1 MNEKLQQAIA
11 TSKAELEAQ
20 GYTVKTGD
28 YELMATKGIYEVCE
42 GYHENGQQQY
52 IRNYKNDKRHG
63 KQEGYHENGQ
73 KAYIH
78 NYQDGKY
85 HGQQEGW
92 YDNGQQQ
99 YICNH
104 KDGKTDGKQFA
115 WKEDGTKKP
124 TLVYKDGKF
133 ITEIISKQITYAEY
147 KAIQR
152 SKFWNGVFWI
162 GSIVLFVG
170 LFLADICFEINLFN

>member
-1 MNEKLQQAIA
+1 MNNKKQQAIA

-28 YELMATKGIYEVCE
+28 YELMATKGIYEVWE
-42 GYHENGQQQY
+42 VFYA
-52 IRNYKNDKRHG
+52 
-63 KQEGYHENGQ
+63 NGQ
-73 KAYIH
+73 KRCIITSKNGNA
-78 NYQDGKY
+78 
-85 HGQQEGW
+85 HGVQKSF
-92 YDNGQQQ
+92 YDNGQKEH
-99 YICNH
+99 ICSYKN
-104 KDGKTDGKQFA
+104 GELDGKQFY
-115 WKEDGTKKP
+115 WNEDGTEKP

-170 LFLADICFEINLFN
+170 LFLANSCFEIKLFD